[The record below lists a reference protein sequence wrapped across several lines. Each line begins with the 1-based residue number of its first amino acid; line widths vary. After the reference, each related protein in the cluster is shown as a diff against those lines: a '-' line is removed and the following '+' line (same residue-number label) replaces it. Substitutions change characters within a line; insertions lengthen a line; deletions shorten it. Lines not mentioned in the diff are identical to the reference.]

1 MTTAYTPLLG
11 FALPVTGEL
20 SGTWGD
26 VVNDSITQLVEDSV
40 ANYATADVTSGDW
53 TLTTTGSGLNNEA
66 RNAILIV
73 TGTPSVPRNV
83 IAPEK
88 SKIYIVINKTGQTIT
103 LKGATT
109 TGTDIVP
116 SQAAIVAWDGTDF
129 AQLVQNTA
137 LYSNT
142 ADYSITAGTATTSI
156 NLSGGAAS
164 QIPYQTAAGTTA
176 FIPNGTSGQILTSQG
191 TGAPI
196 WSSAPG
202 GIALDGNNTWTGIQ
216 SFVGTTSSKAMQV
229 KGAAET
235 VSIVAG
241 SPSTTTNILLNTA
254 GVHYYTV
261 NATTNWVFNFT
272 YSGGTSLNSVMSVGD
287 AMTVVVMVP
296 QSSTAYYNTSILV
309 DGNAV
314 TAKWQGGTAPV
325 AGNPSSIDVYSYTLI
340 KTASATF
347 TVLASQ
353 TQFK

>member
-88 SKIYIVINKTGQTIT
+88 SKIYIVINKTGQTVT
-103 LKGATT
+103 LKGAAT
-109 TGTDIVP
+109 TGTDIIP

-137 LYSNT
+137 VYSNT
-142 ADYSITAGTATTSI
+142 ADYSITAGTANVAI
-156 NLSGGAAS
+156 NLAGGIAS
-164 QIPYQTAAGTTA
+164 QIPYQTAAGTTS
-176 FIPNGTSGQILTSQG
+176 FIPNGTTGQILTSQG

-196 WSSAPG
+196 WSSVPG

-241 SPSTTTNILLNTA
+241 SPSSTTNLLLNTA

-261 NATTNWVFNFT
+261 NATTNWTINLS
-272 YSGGTSLNSVMSVGD
+272 YSGGTALNTVMSVGD
-287 AMTVVVMVP
+287 SMTVAMLTA
-296 QSSTAYYNTSILV
+296 QGSTAYYNASVLV
-309 DGNAV
+309 DGNATTV
-314 TAKWQGGTAPV
+314 RWQGGSAPV
-325 AGNPSSIDVYSYTLI
+325 AGNPSGIDVYTYTII